1 MIGAVNEVHL
11 RKLDRGVSLTELL
24 TVLAIMAI
32 LAVMAGPSYRAT
44 IGRAQARSVASE
56 VALELRMA
64 RQLAMARR
72 ERLLVRFDRSLQTI
86 TFKRAESGDVL
97 DVYRYANRGA
107 VIEEPSGGPDVLF
120 HPSGRSATATT
131 IMILDGQGK
140 KTSLTVSL
148 TGRVTI
154 S

>member
-1 MIGAVNEVHL
+1 MDFGHFFSRIS
-11 RKLDRGVSLTELL
+11 RDRGGSLAELL
-24 TVLAIMAI
+24 IVLAIMAI

-44 IGRAQARSVASE
+44 IARTQARSVASE
-56 VALELRMA
+56 IASELRMA

-72 ERLLVRFDRSLQTI
+72 ERLLVRFDRSQQSL
-86 TFKRAESGDVL
+86 TFKRADSGDVL
-97 DVYRYANRGA
+97 DVYRYADKGV
-107 VIEEPSGGPDVLF
+107 VIEEPTAGPDVLF

-131 IMILDGQGK
+131 ISILDRQGE
-140 KTSLTVSL
+140 KTVLTISL